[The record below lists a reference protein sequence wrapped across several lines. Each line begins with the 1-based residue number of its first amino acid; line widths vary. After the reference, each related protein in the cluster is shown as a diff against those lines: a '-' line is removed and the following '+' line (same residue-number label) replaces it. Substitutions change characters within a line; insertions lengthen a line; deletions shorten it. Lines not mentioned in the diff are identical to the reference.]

1 MNTVLNLGKYLFA
14 IPMLMFGV
22 GHMTNASAMAGMVPI
37 PGGVF
42 WIYLTGAALIAA
54 AVSIAIGKMD
64 KLATALLGLMLII
77 FALSIHLPGMMG
89 SEGMEQQAFMAS
101 MMKDLALGGAAWFYA
116 TNSAKDNAFLG

>member
-14 IPMLMFGV
+14 IPMLMFGI
-22 GHMTNASAMAGMVPI
+22 GHMTNANAMSGMVPI

-116 TNSAKDNAFLG
+116 TNAAKDNAFLG